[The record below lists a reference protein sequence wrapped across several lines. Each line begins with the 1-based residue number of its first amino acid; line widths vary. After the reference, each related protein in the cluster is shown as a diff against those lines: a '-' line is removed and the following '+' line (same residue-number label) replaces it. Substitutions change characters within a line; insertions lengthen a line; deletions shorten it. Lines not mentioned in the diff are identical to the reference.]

1 MPARLPQS
9 VRSLNR
15 SLVCHRHLGEDAAML
30 GLKALD
36 LRSDLIE
43 SEQFITGDRYLFIRS
58 AYLQSREYLVN
69 DGQAQDEFEDEF
81 GIFDE

>member
-1 MPARLPQS
+1 
-9 VRSLNR
+9 
-15 SLVCHRHLGEDAAML
+15 ML